1 MTDGGMPPAH
11 RVGRLAVL
19 LGVVLAFG
27 GVPALI
33 VVSGA
38 GAAAVE
44 TGIAIMNWSWGFLW
58 PF

>member
-1 MTDGGMPPAH
+1 MTDGGIPPGH
-11 RVGRLAVL
+11 RAGRLAVL
-19 LGVVLAFG
+19 LGVVLGFG

-38 GAAAVE
+38 GAAVVE
-44 TGIAIMNWSWGFLW
+44 AGAAIMSWSWGFLW